1 MGRRYQTTTANT
13 STSSKVRK
21 RRQGILNAMFSDSP
35 ILGNEPEYSVEIIP
49 VGTPI
54 VDEDGEPV
62 LDEETAEQLL
72 TTTTN
77 YPAYSQ
83 LLTNGFKA
91 NDQQNSRL
99 HWGFTNNSQV
109 NATFAHPDLTQN
121 KKLFTKPG
129 DDATLDGTVFA
140 FAPNLLPPEEEN
152 GGAGK
157 SEAFTAG
164 DIATGKTVVN
174 LKWISGEGWQGRYP
188 LVPQATSGRI
198 SKSHPPTDLGSAGST
213 TTAAQNAEKITQN
226 TAAIETLLS
235 LPTI

>member
-21 RRQGILNAMFSDSP
+21 RRQGILNAMFADRHS
-35 ILGNEPEYSVEIIP
+35 LGNEPEYSVETTD
-49 VGTPI
+49 VTSPI
-54 VDEDGEPV
+54 LDEDGNEV
-62 LDEETAEQLL
+62 LDDTGAVVTE
-72 TTTTN
+72 TTTN

-152 GGAGK
+152 GGGGK

-174 LKWISGEGWQGRYP
+174 PKWISAEGWQGRYP

-213 TTAAQNAEKITQN
+213 TTPAQNAEKITQN
-226 TAAIETLLS
+226 TAAE
-235 LPTI
+235 